1 MTGIWLAFLAPRLI
15 FSENKS
21 VKETFDKIFGAERYT
36 KALDEIRKI
45 QKDLG
50 VKQKGLEDALKYI
63 EEKKKLADK
72 WKKELAGKADI
83 KLEGG

>member
-1 MTGIWLAFLAPRLI
+1 M
-15 FSENKS
+15 
-21 VKETFDKIFGAERYT
+21 KETFDKIFGAERYT

-50 VKQKGLEDALKYI
+50 IKQKGLEDSLKYI

-72 WKKELAGKADI
+72 WKKELAG
-83 KLEGG
+83 LSRCCCC